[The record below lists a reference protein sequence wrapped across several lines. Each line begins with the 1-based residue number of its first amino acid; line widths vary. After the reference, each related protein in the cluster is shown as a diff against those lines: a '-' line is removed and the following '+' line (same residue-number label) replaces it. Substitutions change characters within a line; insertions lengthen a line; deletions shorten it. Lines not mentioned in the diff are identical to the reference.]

1 MNTKET
7 TEAVAPPQGEPHY
20 ELTSPLAEQAENLHF
35 LVGHW
40 AERDNSDRTLAS
52 QTPGSIRSDAIIT
65 IDAML
70 GQLNKLRS
78 ELVREGIAYQEQL
91 LSPKDLGECSRSGC
105 THPAIEGKVGYM
117 GPLYC
122 GPRCAFVDR
131 ENRQAAAR

>member
-1 MNTKET
+1 MNTQET
-7 TEAVAPPQGEPHY
+7 TEAVAAPQGDPHY
-20 ELTSPLAEQAENLHF
+20 ELTSRLAEQGQDVYFFVGCWNDRNLP
-35 LVGHW
+35 
-40 AERDNSDRTLAS
+40 DRGMFF
-52 QTPGSIRSDAIIT
+52 PGARKEAMDT

-91 LSPKDLGECSRSGC
+91 LSPKDFGECSRPGC
-105 THPAIEGKVGYM
+105 ARPAIEGKAGYS

-131 ENRQAAAR
+131 ENRASGGEL